1 MMILFYII
9 QSRGHTYYDLTRLYH
24 NILIICRL
32 HLAPS
37 KLILWKHCIK
47 KPGMSTTKYQD
58 VLIPVS
64 RTEQNLKPL
73 WWWTKLTPSLP
84 CTDTG
89 YLFPSPLDAG
99 ELSGVSLNEV
109 TSKFKW
115 ILPPFSAKSFPY
127 DLVTSAQSTIPV
139 CGDQRP
145 RVP

>member
-1 MMILFYII
+1 MQTTINTIKTYSLRILYKYRSKIDARNAHNKISRCFNPCKQNRTVLSHYI
-9 QSRGHTYYDLTRLYH
+9 
-24 NILIICRL
+24 
-32 HLAPS
+32 
-37 KLILWKHCIK
+37 
-47 KPGMSTTKYQD
+47 
-58 VLIPVS
+58 
-64 RTEQNLKPL
+64 
-73 WWWTKLTPSLP
+73 TKLTPSLP

-99 ELSGVSLNEV
+99 ELSAVSLNEV